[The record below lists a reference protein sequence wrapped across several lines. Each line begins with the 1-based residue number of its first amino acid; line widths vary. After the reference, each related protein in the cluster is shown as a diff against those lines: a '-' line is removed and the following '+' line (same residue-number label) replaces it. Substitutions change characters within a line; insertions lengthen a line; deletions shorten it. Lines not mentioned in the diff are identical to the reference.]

1 MPARSVQN
9 VVLVISLGG
18 LVLPPHPALLA
29 LLHPVV
35 GLARPPPLAV
45 PGGAQRGAAAAVAE
59 VGGAVVVS

>member
-18 LVLPPHPALLA
+18 LVLPPRPALLA

-35 GLARPPPLAV
+35 NLGRPLAV
-45 PGGAQRGAAAAVAE
+45 SFRAERGAAAAVAE
-59 VGGAVVVS
+59 VRGASVVS